1 MYYRNSRSNTMNV
14 NNNNDNNDNNNNRDN
29 HIMMASFRYIRD
41 NESIKAE

>member
-1 MYYRNSRSNTMNV
+1 MYYHNSRSNTMNV
-14 NNNNDNNDNNNNRDN
+14 NNNNDNNNTNNRDN

>member
-14 NNNNDNNDNNNNRDN
+14 NNNNDNDNNNNRDN